1 VHFIKHLCVA
11 LARGRA
17 RRRRVLVVATVC
29 GLGAL
34 EFDTVLLA
42 VVTLIRAVAVIASI
56 VVVVVVG
63 GGVGWRGCAVVVIV
77 VVRLRVVVPANRS
90 GSPAC
95 AVEGCATGLSPAT
108 RSDAAV

>member
-1 VHFIKHLCVA
+1 MA

-42 VVTLIRAVAVIASI
+42 VITLIRAVAVIASI
-56 VVVVVVG
+56 VVVVVG

-77 VVRLRVVVPANRS
+77 VVRLRVIVPANRS

>member
-1 VHFIKHLCVA
+1 MA

-56 VVVVVVG
+56 VVVVVG

>member
-1 VHFIKHLCVA
+1 VA

-56 VVVVVVG
+56 VVVVVG

>member
-1 VHFIKHLCVA
+1 MA

-42 VVTLIRAVAVIASI
+42 VITLIRAVAVIASI
-56 VVVVVVG
+56 VVVVVG

>member
-1 VHFIKHLCVA
+1 MG

-17 RRRRVLVVATVC
+17 RRRRVLVVAAVC

-34 EFDTVLLA
+34 KLDTVLLA
-42 VVTLIRAVAVIASI
+42 VIALVRAVAIVATVVVVVAVSGGVGWCGRAV

-63 GGVGWRGCAVVVIV
+63 
-77 VVRLRVVVPANRS
+77 LRVVVTADGS
-90 GSPAC
+90 GGPAC

-108 RSDAAV
+108 RGDAAAWC

>member
-1 VHFIKHLCVA
+1 MA

-56 VVVVVVG
+56 VVVVVG

-77 VVRLRVVVPANRS
+77 VVRLRVVVPASRS